1 MNPLPLTDPR
11 TAPLTTPSS
20 GPLSNAPP
28 AAEATVEPGW
38 RERWQAWRDRR
49 VRDPRFQRWASGCW
63 LTRGLVRRRA
73 RGLFDLM
80 AGFVYSQVLL
90 ACVRLN
96 LFEQLAD
103 GPLAATTLAARL
115 QLPLAATLRLLDAAV
130 SLDLLERRRGAR
142 YGLGPLGAPMV
153 GQGAL
158 RAMVEHHTTLYRD
171 LVDPVALLRHGSGDS
186 ELGRCFPYAAAH
198 QPGALPQQQV
208 AAYSALMSASQP
220 LVAQEVLDAYPFDR
234 HRVLLDVGGG
244 EGAFVQAVAA
254 RAPHLQLQLFDLPAV
269 AELARVR
276 LAEAGL
282 AQPVQTHGGDF
293 FQDVLPTGADLI
305 TLVRVAFDHPDE
317 RVLALLQR
325 AHAALPPGGV
335 LLLAEPMADVP
346 GAEAIGDAYFGFYLL
361 AMGRGRPRSA
371 AHLTRLLR
379 QAGFDAVQSLPT
391 RLPLQAGLL
400 VAHRHA

>member
-1 MNPLPLTDPR
+1 MTPLPLTEALPATTTV
-11 TAPLTTPSS
+11 TAPAIT
-20 GPLSNAPP
+20 AD
-28 AAEATVEPGW
+28 AGW
-38 RERWQAWRDRR
+38 HERWQAWRDRR
-49 VRDPRFQRWASGCW
+49 VRDPRFQRWASGFW

-103 GPLAATTLAARL
+103 GPLDAATLAARL
-115 QLPLAATLRLLDAAV
+115 QLPLDATLRLLDAAV
-130 SLDLLERRRGAR
+130 SLDLLERRRGGR
-142 YGLGPLGAPMV
+142 YGLGPLGSPMV

-198 QPGALPQQQV
+198 RPGDLPQQQV
-208 AAYSALMSASQP
+208 AAYSTLMSASQP

-244 EGAFVQAVAA
+244 EGAFVQAVGV
-254 RAPHLQLQLFDLPAV
+254 RAPHLQLRLFDLPSV

-282 AQPVQTHGGDF
+282 AQRVQTHGGDF
-293 FQDVLPTGADLI
+293 FQDDLPTGADLI

-317 RVLALLQR
+317 RVLALLRR
-325 AHAALPPGGV
+325 AHAALPPGGT

-346 GAEAIGDAYFGFYLL
+346 GAEAIGDAYFGFYLM

-371 AHLTRLLR
+371 AHLSRLLR
-379 QAGFDAVQSLPT
+379 EAGFDTVQSLPT

-400 VAHRHA
+400 VAHRRA